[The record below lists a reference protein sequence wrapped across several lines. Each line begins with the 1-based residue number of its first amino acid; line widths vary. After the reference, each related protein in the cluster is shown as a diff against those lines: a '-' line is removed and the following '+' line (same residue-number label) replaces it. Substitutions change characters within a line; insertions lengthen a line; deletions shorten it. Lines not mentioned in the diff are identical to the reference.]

1 MVQNSFEIALNT
13 LYSKPFG
20 VGLNRFEDAFR
31 DQIKSQ
37 QKNYSQEVMK
47 INLNDGAANL
57 NKLIGEFGVG
67 SFIIFAY
74 FIFFIFSKKISIEN
88 KLFLFPIVLTQTIRG
103 AGYFN
108 GGYLAAVILIIL
120 IVHDSRQKS

>member
-1 MVQNSFEIALNT
+1 MVQNSFEIALKT

-31 DQIKSQ
+31 NQIDSQ
-37 QKNYSQEVMK
+37 QKNYSIEIMK

-57 NKLIGEFGVG
+57 NKLLGEFGVA

-74 FIFFIFSKKISIEN
+74 FIFFIFSKKISFEN
-88 KLFLFPIVLTQTIRG
+88 KLFLFPLVLTQTIRG